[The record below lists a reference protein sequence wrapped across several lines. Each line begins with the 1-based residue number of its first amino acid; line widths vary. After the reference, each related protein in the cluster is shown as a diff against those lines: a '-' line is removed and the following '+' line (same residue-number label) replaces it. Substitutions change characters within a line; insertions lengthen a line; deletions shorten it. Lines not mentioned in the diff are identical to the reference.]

1 MGTGGSVGYGA
12 DLNAIGSVSHA
23 KPVSGIGDKAFSS
36 GVMAQLEV
44 LYGNVLIKITGLT
57 SPTIAQ
63 DKEIISDLHAK
74 L

>member
-1 MGTGGSVGYGA
+1 MYG
-12 DLNAIGSVSHA
+12 D
-23 KPVSGIGDKAFSS
+23 
-36 GVMAQLEV
+36 
-44 LYGNVLIKITGLT
+44 VLIKITGPT